1 PPGLAA
7 RRRARHGRRAAG
19 AGPPGRRGGGAAVAL
34 RGRAAAALGRR
45 PAAAL
50 VLARVAPAVR
60 EQGLEPRGGGCP
72 AGALEVRAAGSR
84 PGLPPGQLGRGCRA
98 GRALLVHGA
107 AGHLGQL
114 GWPGHAVRGAPGAAR
129 PSTDGGGG
137 RCLGGPRRGGAPPRR
152 PRVVADPAGQHRQR
166 RRGRRG
172 GGRRRRGPLRL
183 RGAGRRPR
191 RGAAAGRAPDR
202 AGRRKHREPGV
213 PRGARAHAV
222 GLSRR
227 GEGGG

>member
-72 AGALEVRAAGSR
+72 AGALD
-84 PGLPPGQLGRGCRA
+84 PGGCRA

-137 RCLGGPRRGGAPPRR
+137 RCLGGP
-152 PRVVADPAGQHRQR
+152 
-166 RRGRRG
+166 RRG